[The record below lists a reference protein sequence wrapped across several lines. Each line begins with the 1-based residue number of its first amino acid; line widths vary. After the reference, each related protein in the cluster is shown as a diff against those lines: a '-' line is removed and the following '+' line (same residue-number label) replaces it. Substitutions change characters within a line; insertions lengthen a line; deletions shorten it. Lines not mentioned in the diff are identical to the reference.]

1 MKVTI
6 LSAVR
11 AQKGFEK
18 GQGLSVMIRTGDR
31 CLLYGFG
38 GDDAALHNMEKLH
51 ISADGADTG
60 FLASALPCDAGGLV
74 PFMTANRR
82 AALYVRLNAL
92 DDRWKK
98 GLLGYKKIS
107 PDDRLRK
114 VRRVVRCKNYFV
126 DKDETFLTFSLSSA
140 DASPVPG
147 APKNFV
153 RGEDGAKTEDDFTHE
168 MYLLVRG
175 ENKSWTLFCGQAY
188 AGLGAIVR
196 HAARLIER
204 NFGGALAC
212 VVSGIAL
219 PAQRD
224 KGEAEK
230 YVADAA
236 QAIADAGA
244 TLYAGIPEKEKAA
257 ADRFAAA
264 LGARFCTVAAGDV
277 LEF

>member
-6 LSAVR
+6 LSAVK
-11 AQKGFEK
+11 AQKEFEK
-18 GQGLSVMIRTGDR
+18 GQGLSVLIRTGDR
-31 CLLYGFG
+31 CFLYGFG
-38 GDDAALHNMEKLH
+38 GDDAVLRNMEKLQ
-51 ISADGADTG
+51 ISADVADTA

-74 PFMTANRR
+74 PFMAANRR

-114 VRRVVRCKNYFV
+114 VRRVVRCKNYFA
-126 DKDETFLTFSLSSA
+126 DKDEIFLTFSLSAA

-147 APKNFV
+147 APQHFI
-153 RGEDGAKTEDDFTHE
+153 RSEDGTKTEDDFTHE

-196 HAARLIER
+196 HAAGLIER
-204 NFGGALAC
+204 NFGGTLAC
-212 VVSGIAL
+212 VVSGVAL

-224 KGEAEK
+224 KTAAEK
-230 YVADAA
+230 YVDDAA
-236 QAIADAGA
+236 QAIAEAGA
-244 TLYAGIPEKEKAA
+244 TLYAGISEKEKNA
-257 ADRFAAA
+257 ADRFSSV

>member
-147 APKNFV
+147 APKYFV